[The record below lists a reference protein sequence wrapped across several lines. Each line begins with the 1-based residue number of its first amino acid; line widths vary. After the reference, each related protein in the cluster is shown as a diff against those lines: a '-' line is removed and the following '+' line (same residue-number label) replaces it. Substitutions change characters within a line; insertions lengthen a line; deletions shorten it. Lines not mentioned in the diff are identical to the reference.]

1 MNKKESIIKKL
12 LYTFRLISSLVVIVF
27 STIILTQFYV
37 ASDLPKGIFVIFWVM
52 GCILILIKIL
62 SINWTMLVLNH
73 IGEGGE
79 R

>member
-12 LYTFRLISSLVVIVF
+12 LYTFGLISSLVVIVF

-62 SINWTMLVLNH
+62 SINWIKFMNQNED
-73 IGEGGE
+73 IK
-79 R
+79 